1 MIKSEEIGRHVEI
14 PEWIEDIFERYL
26 TAEFT
31 YMDGETPRTI
41 AILPY
46 YDSKRK
52 SIVITTSPAFYRKVR
67 CVKKNPMVSIL
78 FSNSKHSGIEGN
90 AIVLVLGLAKVDEDI
105 EKNMAYIM
113 NLMINQKDSWKK
125 TVVAKMVEELMS
137 PLAKRLM
144 DWYVYRIVI
153 EVEPQ
158 KILFWRDGNLDKPPE
173 VLEVGF

>member
-1 MIKSEEIGRHVEI
+1 MMKSEEIERPAEI
-14 PEWIEDIFERYL
+14 PEWIEDIFDRYL

-31 YMDGETPRTI
+31 YMDEDTPRTI

-46 YDSKRK
+46 YDSKKK
-52 SIVITTSPAFYRKVR
+52 SIVITTSPAFYRKVS

-90 AIVLVLGLAKVDEDI
+90 AVVLVQGVAKVDEDI
-105 EKNMAYIM
+105 ERNMAYIM

-153 EVEPQ
+153 EVRPQ
-158 KILFWRDGNLDKPPE
+158 KILVWRDGNLDKPPE
-173 VLEVGF
+173 VFEVRF